1 MKFTRLRL
9 IGFKTFVEPTDVP
22 IEPGLTGVVG
32 PNGCGKSNLVEAL
45 RWVMGESSH
54 KAMRA
59 NDMEAVIFSGTNNR
73 PARNAAEVVLSVDN
87 SSRTAPA
94 AFNEHETIEVSRRI
108 ERDAGSA
115 YRINGREARARD
127 VTLLFAD
134 ASSGSRSPA
143 LVRQGQIAEII
154 NAKPSARRR
163 ILEEAAGVAGLH
175 ARRHEAEIRLKAAE
189 TNLTRLDDVIGQI
202 GGQIDALKR
211 QARQSVRYRALSAE
225 IRKAEAG
232 LLHLRW
238 SEANKLLAAAET
250 ALREG
255 ERDVAEKT
263 RLQAEA
269 ARDQAVA
276 AHALP
281 PLRDTEAKAG
291 AALARLSAAR
301 DALEREEQRAAQ
313 RRDELDRQLAQ
324 LAHDIARE
332 KTLATD
338 AQSVLAR
345 LDAEEAEVAAER
357 ARQEEAALSAGPRLA
372 AAESALAES
381 EKRFAE
387 ATAAAADLAAQ
398 RAQAQRAVR
407 EHRERLSRLDS
418 QMAGVEADLARLADA
433 GVDDD
438 LEARRE
444 AMMEAQESLA
454 YAEER
459 AIDAEAAHEAARE
472 AIEAARKPQ
481 RDAETRAQ
489 RLDAEVRTLTKLL
502 APTTGDLWPPVLEQL
517 VVAKGYE
524 TALGAALGDDL
535 EVPAEPSA
543 PVHWG
548 GAALDP
554 ADPALP
560 EGVEPLSRFVQ
571 GPEALARRLA
581 QIGVVAR
588 ADGPALRDRLKP
600 GQRLVSPEGDLWR
613 WDGFVAAAHA
623 PTAAAR
629 RLAEKNRLGDLTET
643 LDEARRE
650 AARLKSVLDEAETRL
665 RAAAS
670 AETAAR
676 EGVRTA
682 RRQLD
687 AAREALATAERRT
700 AERAQRLSALAE
712 AKARLGDSREEAAAS
727 LAEAEAAEAGLAAA
741 PELDRALDE
750 AKTRLALDRAQLAEI
765 RAEVQTI
772 ERERDAAA
780 RRLKAIAEERRQ
792 WIDRSAGAGA
802 RIADI
807 EARRDE
813 TAAERAEFDD
823 LPSRFAEQRRALM
836 SEIATAEATRRE
848 AADRLAE
855 AEAALADADRR
866 ARTALTEMS
875 AAREDAVRTQERLSQ
890 GRERLE
896 TAIREIAETLDCA
909 PEDAVKHADFKPGK
923 PLPDPAELEA
933 ELERARR
940 DRERLGAVNLRAD
953 EELTEVQ
960 TQHDGLTSER
970 DDLIE
975 AIRRL
980 RTGIANLNREARE
993 RLAASFT
1000 TVDGHFRTLFEKLF
1014 GGGVAELQL
1023 TDSDDP
1029 LEAGLEIL
1037 AKPPGKKPQSL
1048 SLLSGGEQA
1057 LTAMALIFA
1066 VFLTNPAPICV
1077 LDEVDAP
1084 LDDHNVDRF
1093 CNLLEEMAC
1102 STDTRFLVITHNPI
1116 TMARMNR
1123 LYGVTMAERGVSQL
1137 VAVDLEEAQSY
1148 RNVA

>member
-59 NDMEAVIFSGTNNR
+59 NDMDAVIFSGTNSR
-73 PARNAAEVVLSVDN
+73 PARNAAEVLLTVDN
-87 SSRTAPA
+87 ASRTAPA
-94 AFNEHETIEVSRRI
+94 AFNEHDVIEVSRRI

-202 GGQIDALKR
+202 AGQMDALKR
-211 QARQSVRYRALSAE
+211 QARQSVRYRNLSAE

-238 SEANKLLAAAET
+238 SEATRALTAAEA
-250 ALREG
+250 ALREA
-255 ERDVAEKT
+255 ERAVAEKT

-269 ARDQAVA
+269 AKDQAIA
-276 AHALP
+276 AHTLP
-281 PLRDTEAKAG
+281 PLRETEAKAG

-301 DALEREEQRAAQ
+301 EALEREEQRAGH

-332 KTLATD
+332 KTLAAD
-338 AQSVLAR
+338 AHSVLAR
-345 LDAEEAEVAAER
+345 LEAEEAEVTADRAEH
-357 ARQEEAALSAGPRLA
+357 EANALSAGPRLKE
-372 AAESALAES
+372 AEEALAAS
-381 EKRFAE
+381 ETRFAA
-387 ATAAAADLAAQ
+387 ATAAVADISARRNQLQ
-398 RAQAQRAVR
+398 RTIR
-407 EHRERLSRLDS
+407 EHGEKLARLAG
-418 QMAGVEADLARLADA
+418 QMAGVEADLARMA
-433 GVDDD
+433 GDGGDD
-438 LEARRE
+438 LEDRRAAVE
-444 AMMEAQESLA
+444 EAQESLA

-459 AIDAEAAHEAARE
+459 VIEAEAAHEAARE

-481 RDAETRAQ
+481 RDAETQAQ

-535 EVPAEPSA
+535 EVSASPSA

-548 GAALDP
+548 GSAIDP

-560 EGVEPLSRFVQ
+560 EGAEPLDRFVEA
-571 GPEALARRLA
+571 PEAMARRLR
-581 QIGVVAR
+581 QIGVVGR
-588 ADGPALRDRLKP
+588 ADGPRLKALLKP
-600 GQRLVSPEGDLWR
+600 GQRLVSLEGDLWR
-613 WDGFVAAAHA
+613 WDGFTAAAHA

-629 RLAEKNRLGDLTET
+629 RLAEKNRLGELTET

-650 AARLKSVLDEAETRL
+650 AARLKAALDEAETRL

-670 AETAAR
+670 AEAAAR
-676 EGVRTA
+676 DGARVA
-682 RRQLD
+682 RRGLD
-687 AAREALATAERRT
+687 AVREALTAAERRS

-712 AKARLGDSREEAAAS
+712 AKARLSESREEAAAE
-727 LAEAEAAEAGLAAA
+727 LAEAEAAQLELAAT
-741 PELDRALDE
+741 PELDRELDE
-750 AKTRLALDRAQLAEI
+750 AKTQLAIDRAALAEV

-772 ERERDAAA
+772 ERERDAAV

-792 WIDRSAGAGA
+792 WIERSSGAGA

-807 EARRDE
+807 EARRDD

-823 LPSRFAEQRRALM
+823 LPAQFADQRRALM
-836 SEIATAEATRRE
+836 SEISTAEATRRE

-855 AEAALADADRR
+855 AESRAGRRRQARPLRFDRDVGRPRGPGALAGAPRPGRGAPHRGGAGHHRGAGLHPGGGLPPRR
-866 ARTALTEMS
+866 LQARQA
-875 AAREDAVRTQERLSQ
+875 AARPGAAGDRPRPRPQ
-890 GRERLE
+890 GARAARRGQF
-896 TAIREIAETLDCA
+896 ARRRGIDRGA
-909 PEDAVKHADFKPGK
+909 
-923 PLPDPAELEA
+923 DPARRPRH
-933 ELERARR
+933 RARR
-940 DRERLGAVNLRAD
+940 SDRGHPAAAHRHRQPQPRGARAARRLVRHRGRPLPHPVREAVRRRRRRAPAHRFGRSAGGRARHPRQAAGQEAAIAVAAVGRRAGADGDGADLRGVPHQSRADLRA
-953 EELTEVQ
+953 
-960 TQHDGLTSER
+960 
-970 DDLIE
+970 
-975 AIRRL
+975 RRG
-980 RTGIANLNREARE
+980 RRPAR
-993 RLAASFT
+993 RPQCRPF
-1000 TVDGHFRTLFEKLF
+1000 
-1014 GGGVAELQL
+1014 LQ
-1023 TDSDDP
+1023 S
-1029 LEAGLEIL
+1029 
-1037 AKPPGKKPQSL
+1037 S
-1048 SLLSGGEQA
+1048 
-1057 LTAMALIFA
+1057 
-1066 VFLTNPAPICV
+1066 
-1077 LDEVDAP
+1077 
-1084 LDDHNVDRF
+1084 R
-1093 CNLLEEMAC
+1093 
-1102 STDTRFLVITHNPI
+1102 
-1116 TMARMNR
+1116 
-1123 LYGVTMAERGVSQL
+1123 
-1137 VAVDLEEAQSY
+1137 
-1148 RNVA
+1148 

>member
-59 NDMEAVIFSGTNNR
+59 NDMEAVIFSGTNSR
-73 PARNAAEVVLSVDN
+73 PPRNAAEVLLTVDN
-87 SSRTAPA
+87 ASRTAPA
-94 AFNEHETIEVSRRI
+94 AFNEHDVIEVSRRI

-189 TNLTRLDDVIGQI
+189 TNLDRLGDVIGQI
-202 GGQIDALKR
+202 SGQMDALKR

-238 SEANKLLAAAET
+238 IEATKALATAE
-250 ALREG
+250 ASLREA
-255 ERDVAEKT
+255 ERAVAEKT

-269 ARDQAVA
+269 AKDQAIA
-276 AHALP
+276 AHTLP
-281 PLRDTEAKAG
+281 PLRDAEAKAG

-301 DALEREEQRAAQ
+301 DALEREEQRAGQ
-313 RRDELDRQLAQ
+313 RRGELDRQLAQ

-332 KTLATD
+332 KTLAAD
-338 AQSVLAR
+338 ADAVLAR
-345 LDAEEAEVAAER
+345 LEAEEAEVTAAR
-357 ARQEEAALSAGPRLA
+357 AEHEAGALSAGPRLTA
-372 AAESALAES
+372 AADALAAS
-381 EKRFAE
+381 EKRFAV
-387 ATAAAADLAAQ
+387 ATAAVADIAARRNQLQRTIKEHGDKLA
-398 RAQAQRAVR
+398 
-407 EHRERLSRLDS
+407 RLAS
-418 QMAGVEADLARLADA
+418 QMASVEADLARMA
-433 GVDDD
+433 GDGGDDID
-438 LEARRE
+438 DHRAAVEEALET
-444 AMMEAQESLA
+444 LA

-459 AIDAEAAHEAARE
+459 AIEAEAGHAEARD

-481 RDAETRAQ
+481 RDAETKAQ

-502 APTTGDLWPPVLEQL
+502 APSTGDLWPPVLEQL

-535 EVPAEPSA
+535 EVSAAPSA

-548 GAALDP
+548 GAAIDP

-560 EGVEPLSRFVQ
+560 DGAEPLERFVE
-571 GPEALARRLA
+571 GPAAMARRLA
-581 QIGVVAR
+581 QVGVVAR
-588 ADGPALRDRLKP
+588 ADGPRLKGLLKP
-600 GQRLVSPEGDLWR
+600 GQRLVSVEGDLWR
-613 WDGFVAAAHA
+613 WDGFTAAAHA

-629 RLAEKNRLGDLTET
+629 RLAEKNRLGELNDTLET
-643 LDEARRE
+643 ARRE
-650 AARLKSVLDEAETRL
+650 AARFKAALDEAETRL
-665 RAAAS
+665 RTAAA
-670 AETAAR
+670 AETQAREAAR
-676 EGVRTA
+676 AT

-687 AAREALATAERRT
+687 QAREALAAAERRT

-712 AKARLGDSREEAAAS
+712 AKARLGEAREDAAAE
-727 LAEAEAAEAGLAAA
+727 LAEAEAMQMELAAS
-741 PELDRALDE
+741 PELDRELDE
-750 AKTRLALDRAQLAEI
+750 ARTQLAVDRAELAEI

-792 WIDRSAGAGA
+792 WIERSAGAGA

-807 EARRDE
+807 EARRDD
-813 TAAERAEFDD
+813 TATERAEFDD
-823 LPSRFAEQRRALM
+823 LPNRFAEQRRALM
-836 SEIATAEATRRE
+836 SEIVTAEATRRE

-855 AEAALADADRR
+855 AESALADADKR

-875 AAREDAVRTQERLSQ
+875 AVREDAVRGQERLVQSE
-890 GRERLE
+890 ERL
-896 TAIREIAETLDCA
+896 TAVTQAIAEALDCT
-909 PEDAVKHADFKPGK
+909 PEQAASHADFKPGK
-923 PLPDPAELEA
+923 PLPDPAQLEVD
-933 ELERARR
+933 LDRARR
-940 DRERLGAVNLRAD
+940 ERERLGAVNLRAD
-953 EELTEVQ
+953 DELTEVQ
-960 TQHDGLTSER
+960 TQHDGLVRER

-993 RLAASFT
+993 RLAASFA

-1029 LEAGLEIL
+1029 LEAGLDIL

-1093 CNLLEEMAC
+1093 CNLLDEMAS

-1116 TMARMNR
+1116 TMARMSR
-1123 LYGVTMAERGVSQL
+1123 LFGVTMGERGVSQL

-1148 RNVA
+1148 LDVA

>member
-1 MKFTRLRL
+1 
-9 IGFKTFVEPTDVP
+9 
-22 IEPGLTGVVG
+22 
-32 PNGCGKSNLVEAL
+32 
-45 RWVMGESSH
+45 
-54 KAMRA
+54 
-59 NDMEAVIFSGTNNR
+59 
-73 PARNAAEVVLSVDN
+73 
-87 SSRTAPA
+87 
-94 AFNEHETIEVSRRI
+94 VS
-108 ERDAGSA
+108 
-115 YRINGREARARD
+115 
-127 VTLLFAD
+127 
-134 ASSGSRSPA
+134 
-143 LVRQGQIAEII
+143 Q
-154 NAKPSARRR
+154 
-163 ILEEAAGVAGLH
+163 
-175 ARRHEAEIRLKAAE
+175 
-189 TNLTRLDDVIGQI
+189 
-202 GGQIDALKR
+202 
-211 QARQSVRYRALSAE
+211 
-225 IRKAEAG
+225 
-232 LLHLRW
+232 
-238 SEANKLLAAAET
+238 
-250 ALREG
+250 
-255 ERDVAEKT
+255 
-263 RLQAEA
+263 
-269 ARDQAVA
+269 
-276 AHALP
+276 
-281 PLRDTEAKAG
+281 
-291 AALARLSAAR
+291 
-301 DALEREEQRAAQ
+301 
-313 RRDELDRQLAQ
+313 
-324 LAHDIARE
+324 
-332 KTLATD
+332 
-338 AQSVLAR
+338 
-345 LDAEEAEVAAER
+345 
-357 ARQEEAALSAGPRLA
+357 
-372 AAESALAES
+372 
-381 EKRFAE
+381 
-387 ATAAAADLAAQ
+387 
-398 RAQAQRAVR
+398 
-407 EHRERLSRLDS
+407 
-418 QMAGVEADLARLADA
+418 
-433 GVDDD
+433 
-438 LEARRE
+438 
-444 AMMEAQESLA
+444 
-454 YAEER
+454 
-459 AIDAEAAHEAARE
+459 
-472 AIEAARKPQ
+472 
-481 RDAETRAQ
+481 
-489 RLDAEVRTLTKLL
+489 
-502 APTTGDLWPPVLEQL
+502 
-517 VVAKGYE
+517 
-524 TALGAALGDDL
+524 
-535 EVPAEPSA
+535 
-543 PVHWG
+543 
-548 GAALDP
+548 
-554 ADPALP
+554 
-560 EGVEPLSRFVQ
+560 
-571 GPEALARRLA
+571 
-581 QIGVVAR
+581 
-588 ADGPALRDRLKP
+588 
-600 GQRLVSPEGDLWR
+600 EGDLWR

-712 AKARLGDSREEAAAS
+712 AKARLGDSREEAAAG

-866 ARTALTEMS
+866 ARTALVEMS

-1093 CNLLEEMAC
+1093 CNLLEEMAG